1 MIWSVSMSDTEANRC
16 SHSQPADVG
25 GSIKPGVERGSAEP
39 QEDDVTTHQAREAGG
54 GFLLFAIS
62 SSLRLRPSLPPVSR
76 ACAINRVV
84 PGFPLRSTPGSA
96 QTPASAG

>member
-1 MIWSVSMSDTEANRC
+1 MVWSVSMSDTEANRC
-16 SHSQPADVG
+16 SHSQPADAG

-39 QEDDVTTHQAREAGG
+39 QEDGVTTHQAHEAGG

-62 SSLRLRPSLPPVSR
+62 SLRLRPSLPPASR

-84 PGFPLRSTPGSA
+84 PGVPLRSTPGSA